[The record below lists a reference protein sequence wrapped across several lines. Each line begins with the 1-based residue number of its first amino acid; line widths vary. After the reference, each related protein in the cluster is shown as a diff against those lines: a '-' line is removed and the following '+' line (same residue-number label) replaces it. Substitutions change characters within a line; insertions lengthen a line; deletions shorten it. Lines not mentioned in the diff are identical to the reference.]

1 MSKNARHSSNDKQK
15 SDAPRNSLPKI
26 EIKGTNENNCDMI
39 NTYESFFKDNLEKLE
54 READIQSR
62 QIELNDCIE
71 FVSQFVDL
79 LKHTV
84 IIPELQFEDDW
95 HDDIGHQIK
104 RNKGTTG
111 NRLLDDKVE
120 RIAISK
126 GLTKEQWKALLY
138 LNLTAGD
145 SLEMITVTR
154 NHLKK
159 VHDMA
164 SRLLEHEEQLAV
176 FALIDAI
183 KKYMP
188 ESHFIDK

>member
-1 MSKNARHSSNDKQK
+1 MSKKVNNSSHELKETNKNK
-15 SDAPRNSLPKI
+15 NVGINSC
-26 EIKGTNENNCDMI
+26 E
-39 NTYESFFKDNLEKLE
+39 FFCKENLERLE
-54 READIQSR
+54 READIQSK
-62 QIELNDCIE
+62 QNELNDCVE
-71 FVSQFVDL
+71 FVSQLVDL

-84 IIPELQFEDDW
+84 ILPELQFEDDW
-95 HDDIGHQIK
+95 HDDIEHQIK

-111 NRLLDDKVE
+111 NTLLDDKLE

-138 LNLTAGD
+138 VNFTAGD

-159 VHDMA
+159 VRDMA
-164 SRLLEHEEQLAV
+164 SRLLEHEEQLSV

-183 KKYMP
+183 ERYMP

>member
-1 MSKNARHSSNDKQK
+1 
-15 SDAPRNSLPKI
+15 
-26 EIKGTNENNCDMI
+26 MI